1 MRLFSLTA
9 AALILASL
17 TSCSRHV
24 QRAYER
30 TTVETEV
37 STSSEAS
44 VSTEALSEAVRM
56 DSVALKS
63 GTLEIELTV
72 DSSGRVNIPGV
83 GIVAAQP
90 GTTFKVK
97 VGSTDSTAVRR
108 SAEVSETRRDS
119 TGKSDLRSQTATDA
133 VIKTLDKVSTS
144 GPPSWLWWVV
154 ALIGG
159 VVAGLMARRKGK

>member
-1 MRLFSLTA
+1 M
-9 AALILASL
+9 
-17 TSCSRHV
+17 
-24 QRAYER
+24 
-30 TTVETEV
+30 
-37 STSSEAS
+37 
-44 VSTEALSEAVRM
+44 SEAVRM

-83 GIVAAQP
+83 GIIAAQP

-108 SAEVSETRRDS
+108 SAEASETRRDS
-119 TGKSDLRSQTATDA
+119 TGKSDSRSQTVTEA
-133 VIKTLDKVSTS
+133 VTKTLDKVSTW
-144 GPPSWLWWVV
+144 GPPSWLWWAV

-159 VVAGLMARRKGK
+159 VVAGLMARRRK

>member
-1 MRLFSLTA
+1 MRYAL
-9 AALILASL
+9 LILL
-17 TSCSRHV
+17 LFTGCSRHV

-30 TTVETEV
+30 TTVEAEV

-44 VSTEALSEAVRM
+44 VSTEATSEAVRM
-56 DSVALKS
+56 DSVAIKS

-90 GTTFKVK
+90 GTTFRVK

-108 SAEVSETRRDS
+108 SAEASETRRDS
-119 TGKSDLRSQTATDA
+119 SGSSSAKSKTVSEA
-133 VIKTLDKVSTS
+133 VTKTLDKVSTW
-144 GPPSWLWWVV
+144 GPP
-154 ALIGG
+154 
-159 VVAGLMARRKGK
+159 

>member
-1 MRLFSLTA
+1 MRYL
-9 AALILASL
+9 LICTVLVFIS
-17 TSCSRHV
+17 TGCSRHV

-30 TTVETEV
+30 TTVETEA
-37 STSSEAS
+37 STSSEAT
-44 VSTEALSEAVRM
+44 VSTEATAEAVRM
-56 DSVALKS
+56 DSVALRS
-63 GTLEIELTV
+63 ANLEIELTV

-97 VGSTDSTAVRR
+97 VGNTDSTAVRR

-119 TGKSDLRSQTATDA
+119 SGSSSAKSKTVSEA
-133 VIKTLDKVSTS
+133 VTKTLDKVSTW

-159 VVAGLMARRKGK
+159 VVAGLMARRKK

>member
-1 MRLFSLTA
+1 MRYAL
-9 AALILASL
+9 LILL
-17 TSCSRHV
+17 LFTGCSRHV

-30 TTVETEV
+30 TTVETEL
-37 STSSEAS
+37 STSSES
-44 VSTEALSEAVRM
+44 TVSTEAVSEAVRM
-56 DSVALKS
+56 DSFALRS

-72 DSSGRVNIPGV
+72 DSTGRVNIPGV

-119 TGKSDLRSQTATDA
+119 TGKSDSRSQTVTEA
-133 VIKTLDKVSTS
+133 VTKTLDKVSTW

-159 VVAGLMARRKGK
+159 VVAGLMAWRKGK